1 MTEKE
6 LSQLTDEALLNEAK
20 KLKSTTYI
28 NAVLIGFLFGIVI
41 YSVAKNTLGFFALIP
56 ILFAFKIFNKPNHKK
71 ALEKLLKERNLQ

>member
-1 MTEKE
+1 MTENE
-6 LSQLTDEALLNEAK
+6 LSQLTDEALLDEAK

-41 YSVAKNTLGFFALIP
+41 YSIAKNTLGFFALIP
-56 ILFAFKIFNKPNHKK
+56 ILFAFKIFNKPKHKE